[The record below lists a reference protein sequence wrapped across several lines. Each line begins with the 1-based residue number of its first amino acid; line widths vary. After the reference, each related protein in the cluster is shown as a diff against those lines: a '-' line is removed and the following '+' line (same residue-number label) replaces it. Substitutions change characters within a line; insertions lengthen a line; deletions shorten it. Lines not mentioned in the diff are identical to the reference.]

1 MSPTG
6 GAPRAAAPVAP
17 SSPSLDGKRCVVTGG
32 TDGIGLATARE
43 LARRGAEVIVVGR
56 DRAKGER
63 VVEELRATAGSAA
76 VSLAVADLSVQRSVR
91 ALAAELLERAPRLDV
106 LVNNAGAVFAERA
119 LTEDGIERTFALNHL
134 GYFLLTGL
142 LLPALRRAASVAGE
156 ARVVSVA
163 SDAHRRARLD
173 PDDLQLARGYSG
185 WLAYNNS
192 KLANV
197 LHSYELA
204 RRLAGT
210 GVSAN
215 CLHPGVVR
223 TRFGRSGSPL
233 VSLFYRLAAPLL
245 VSPERG
251 ARTPVYLAAAPEV
264 AGVTGRY
271 FERQLPVRSS
281 PASYDEALA
290 RRLWEASEL
299 LAPGGGTGGTG

>member
-6 GAPRAAAPVAP
+6 GAPRAAAPVA
-17 SSPSLDGKRCVVTGG
+17 PSLDGKRCVVTGG

-63 VVEELRATAGSAA
+63 VVEELHAAAGSA

-204 RRLAGT
+204 RRLAGS